1 LVAEAPQDGKNGTVL
16 SARVAP
22 RQPGPR
28 QPGGRGVQY
37 LKSNVQVSG
46 NAAWDSRE
54 LDNEEKFASREYR
67 TSWRRG
73 GGQKITTRFLDIVF
87 PKPGS

>member
-37 LKSNVQVSG
+37 LKSNIQVSG
-46 NAAWDSRE
+46 NAACDSRE

-73 GGQKITTRFLDIVF
+73 GGAKNYNSIFGYRF

>member
-1 LVAEAPQDGKNGTVL
+1 LVAEAPQDGKNGTLL

-37 LKSNVQVSG
+37 LKSNIQVSG
-46 NAAWDSRE
+46 NAACDSRE
-54 LDNEEKFASREYR
+54 LDNEEKFASRQYR
-67 TSWRRG
+67 TSGRG
-73 GGQKITTRFLDIVF
+73 LQYLKSNIQVSGNACLRFA
-87 PKPGS
+87 

>member
-22 RQPGPR
+22 RQPG
-28 QPGGRGVQY
+28 GRGVQY
-37 LKSNVQVSG
+37 LKSNIQVSG
-46 NAAWDSRE
+46 NAACDSRE